1 MSAWRVIAMVSSTI
15 CCRQGATMETKSA
28 TDLKLELATRRAC
41 LLLPADTPEKRCLDR
56 RVTKGTACMPYPGT
70 YALAEPYNKLNPR
83 AKARMTLKA
92 IHALHP
98 NWTFCSFSAAVAHG
112 LQVPRALLAPV
123 HIAISP
129 TESRRKKPGHVACHT
144 DHGGSRVI
152 TDGMPCTCLLQTLL
166 DCLCATGFRYGLAIV
181 DSALH
186 YHLTTHEELARHF
199 ADHGKG
205 RRGIRQAR
213 QTLAYADGRSENG
226 GESIVRAAII
236 ELGFQT
242 PELQIEIENP
252 MNPGAP
258 KRSDMGWRL
267 SNGRYILV
275 ELDGL
280 SKYLSTNARTHEE
293 PSVYQAVRT
302 MRAER
307 LRESHL
313 NLTGATILRL
323 SFAQAL
329 DADYLFRLLSTA
341 GVPLN
346 KETSS

>member
-1 MSAWRVIAMVSSTI
+1 MSLAPPQTHRKNGAWTVASPKGRH
-15 CCRQGATMETKSA
+15 
-28 TDLKLELATRRAC
+28 AC
-41 LLLPADTPEKRCLDR
+41 LIPAHTPLPSRT
-56 RVTKGTACMPYPGT
+56 T
-70 YALAEPYNKLNPR
+70 KLNPR

-129 TESRRKKPGHVACHT
+129 TESAAKSQGTLHATP
-144 DHGGSRVI
+144 I
-152 TDGMPCTCLLQTLL
+152 TADLASSPMECPAPAFLQTLL

-205 RRGIRQAR
+205 RRGIRQAQ

-242 PELQIEIENP
+242 PELQIEIEDP

-267 SNGRYILV
+267 PNGRYILV

>member
-1 MSAWRVIAMVSSTI
+1 
-15 CCRQGATMETKSA
+15 METKSI
-28 TDLKLELATRRAC
+28 TDLKLELALQHAC
-41 LLLPADTPEKRCLDR
+41 LLLPADPAEKRRLDR
-56 RVTKGTACMPYPGT
+56 RVTNGSVCMPYPGA
-70 YALAEPYNKLNPR
+70 YALADPYRKLNPR
-83 AKARMTLKA
+83 AKARMTLRA

-112 LQVPRALLAPV
+112 LQVPRALLVPI

-129 TESRRKKPGHVACHT
+129 TESRRKKPGRIACHT
-144 DHGGSRVI
+144 DHGGAHVVA
-152 TDGMPCTCLLQTLL
+152 DGIPCTDLLQTLL

-186 YHLTTHEELARHF
+186 HHLTTPEELTRYF
-199 ADHGKG
+199 ANHGKG
-205 RRGIRQAR
+205 RRGIQQAR
-213 QTLAYADGRSENG
+213 RTLAYADDKSENG

-242 PELQIEIENP
+242 PELQIEIDDP
-252 MNPGAP
+252 MKPGAP
-258 KRSDMGWRL
+258 KRADMGWRL

-280 SKYLSTNARTHEE
+280 SKYLYANGKTHGE

-313 NLTGATILRL
+313 NLTGATVLRL
-323 SFAQAL
+323 SFSQAL
-329 DADYLFRLLSTA
+329 DADYLFRLLSAA
-341 GVPLN
+341 GAPLN
-346 KETSS
+346 KEPSI